1 MKIIVSDKQ
10 DKFEQ
15 RLRNYI
21 NALVN
26 PMFLDITLDGESRQV
41 LTLSEGGHYTL
52 SYSRPLFIN
61 IFKPPLAE
69 YEFVFLVE
77 KNSSME
83 TTTIVG
89 NIKLKKYI
97 IGAISFVVLILLY
110 KIYNIVYDS
119 APLDWIFLI
128 VMPLIL
134 CLCLIIEWF
143 FFRRK
148 VINFITRLSD

>member
-1 MKIIVSDKQ
+1 MKIVVSDKQ
-10 DKFEQ
+10 NKIEQ
-15 RLRNYI
+15 RLGNYI
-21 NALVN
+21 NVLAN
-26 PMFLDITLDGESRQV
+26 PLLLDITVDGESQQV
-41 LTLSEGGHYTL
+41 LTLSDGGHYKL

-69 YEFVFLVE
+69 YEFVFSVE
-77 KNSSME
+77 KDSSME
-83 TTTIVG
+83 TFTIVG
-89 NIKLKKYI
+89 KIKLKKYI

-119 APLDWIFLI
+119 APLNWIFLV

-134 CLCLIIEWF
+134 CLYLLIEWY

-148 VINFITRLSD
+148 VINFIKGLSD